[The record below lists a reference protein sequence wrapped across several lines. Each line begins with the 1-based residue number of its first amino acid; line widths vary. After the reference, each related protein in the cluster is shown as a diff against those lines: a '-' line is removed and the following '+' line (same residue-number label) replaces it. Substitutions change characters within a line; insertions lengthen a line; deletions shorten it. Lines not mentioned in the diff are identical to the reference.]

1 MSAGLNLKSEA
12 ILDHILA
19 IWRKKHTEI
28 SQNKPRNG
36 KNLDR
41 LKKCANA

>member
-12 ILDHILA
+12 ILDHILDHLKEETY
-19 IWRKKHTEI
+19 RDKP
-28 SQNKPRNG
+28 NKPRNG

>member
-12 ILDHILA
+12 ILDHILDHMKEETY
-19 IWRKKHTEI
+19 RE
-28 SQNKPRNG
+28 NKSKNG

>member
-12 ILDHILA
+12 ILDHILD
-19 IWRKKHTEI
+19 RKKHTEI